1 MSSVVRP
8 DVPLETPERYSFV
21 VAVEEEVA
29 AVVPVVE
36 RVLLPVYVY
45 WESRIPLSPYNR
57 SSDICRMTDRF
68 WRNTWDRSNRV
79 LYRECRAIA
88 DGR

>member
-21 VAVEEEVA
+21 VAVEEE
-29 AVVPVVE
+29 AVVVERVVG

-68 WRNTWDRSNRV
+68 WRNTWGRNNRAWH
-79 LYRECRAIA
+79 RECRAIA
-88 DGR
+88 DER